1 MYKIDFTKKTKKDL
15 AKLKKNEP
23 YPFSSKNN
31 EDFSQRILQFKNWT
45 KDLKIM
51 TFLSTHKKTP
61 EGIVPNGVFCIKQ

>member
-1 MYKIDFTKKTKKDL
+1 MYKIDFTEKAKKDL

-51 TFLSTHKKTP
+51 TFLPTQKKRQK
-61 EGIVPNGVFCIKQ
+61 ELILMALVV

>member
-51 TFLSTHKKTP
+51 TFLPTQKKRQK
-61 EGIVPNGVFCIKQ
+61 ELILMALVV